1 MHKLITGAAVAGLM
15 VLGGAG
21 AAFAG
26 EVTGSGR
33 GGPNGD
39 GTPGAT
45 TVRGDSIRANSIC
58 AFSGLA
64 DGGEGEPAGPGA
76 PPQNWGHVRQFLTG
90 ELGLT
95 PAQIKASG
103 EQPGDSC
110 NGHRGFL
117 AGGGEE

>member
-1 MHKLITGAAVAGLM
+1 MKKIIVGVALGLLT
-15 VLGGAG
+15 VGAG
-21 AAFAG
+21 STAFAG
-26 EVTGSGR
+26 EGTGSGK

-76 PPQNWGHVRQFLTG
+76 PPQSWGQIPKAVRDVIATQG
-90 ELGLT
+90 EH
-95 PAQIKASG
+95 
-103 EQPGDSC
+103 PGDAC
-110 NGHRGFL
+110 NGHTGFL
-117 AGGGEE
+117 AGGGEEG

>member
-1 MHKLITGAAVAGLM
+1 MKKLIVGAALGLLT
-15 VLGGAG
+15 VGAG
-21 AAFAG
+21 STAFAG
-26 EVTGSGR
+26 EGTGSGK

-39 GTPGAT
+39 GTTGAT

-95 PAQIKASG
+95 PAEIKASG

-110 NGHRGFL
+110 NGSRGFL
-117 AGGGEE
+117 AGGGEEG